1 MSNHLEQALL
11 SLTKAALWSASPATD
26 GFPLDEDEWLQL
38 HFMAQ
43 KQTVEGIVYD
53 AICLLPEDLLPPDHI
68 LMDWMEEVQRMEAKH
83 RLHVRTLAWFTGRM
97 EEETPL
103 KPIILKGLPIGSLY
117 PTPSHRTCGD
127 IDIFY
132 GNAAACTR
140 ANYQVESWGIPVLS
154 GDSGEYAFLIGEIP
168 IEHHSYMSLSH
179 VPWRKKSLTSWVEHE
194 CSLATGTM
202 TVEVEGMSIKV
213 LSPILDMV
221 QLASHSLKHALNE
234 GIGLRQLCDM
244 ALYVNRYHDIMQP
257 KELRQALN
265 RFGLLRW
272 TDLCLSYCTTYLGLQ
287 ESSLPYSL
295 HCSKHLLDAMHEEV
309 MLSGN
314 FGQMDERY
322 QQQYPTQATQKQTA
336 KRILRNV
343 RRYIGLSPLEST
355 FWLLGLAGTR
365 TIEKIQK
372 QNIKET

>member
-1 MSNHLEQALL
+1 
-11 SLTKAALWSASPATD
+11 
-26 GFPLDEDEWLQL
+26 
-38 HFMAQ
+38 
-43 KQTVEGIVYD
+43 
-53 AICLLPEDLLPPDHI
+53 
-68 LMDWMEEVQRMEAKH
+68 
-83 RLHVRTLAWFTGRM
+83 
-97 EEETPL
+97 
-103 KPIILKGLPIGSLY
+103 
-117 PTPSHRTCGD
+117 
-127 IDIFY
+127 
-132 GNAAACTR
+132 
-140 ANYQVESWGIPVLS
+140 
-154 GDSGEYAFLIGEIP
+154 
-168 IEHHSYMSLSH
+168 MSLSH
-179 VPWRKKSLTSWVEHE
+179 VPWRKKSLTAWVEHE
-194 CSLATGTM
+194 CSLANGTM
-202 TVEVEGMSIKV
+202 MVEVEGMSIKV

-272 TDLCLSYCTTYLGLQ
+272 TDLCLSYCTTYLGIQ
-287 ESSLPYSL
+287 ESSLPYSP
-295 HCSKHLLDAMHEEV
+295 HCNKHLLDAMHEEV

-322 QQQYPTQATQKQTA
+322 QQQDPTQATQKQTA